1 MSAGNTHPGKGK
13 ADKEPRQC
21 LTYCSTPTVSRLL
34 AGISPF
40 PWTPDDDL
48 PPSSD
53 FDFEPDWDAAFD
65 RPFPEDREWWAQ
77 ECDERERLE
86 LNPNFEPTTR
96 IGTKWPA
103 GASGST

>member
-1 MSAGNTHPGKGK
+1 MSNVMLD
-13 ADKEPRQC
+13 ADGFQVACWDIP
-21 LTYCSTPTVSRLL
+21 L
-34 AGISPF
+34 

-65 RPFPEDREWWAQ
+65 RPFPEDREWWCRSATNGNGSN
-77 ECDERERLE
+77 C
-86 LNPNFEPTTR
+86 PNRPTR
-96 IGTKWPA
+96 IGTRWPA